1 MPKRQAS
8 LFGTCGIHALVSIF
22 SFARAVLSID
32 LSLRACR
39 CTLCPRICNLAR
51 FLVHPGTGTCSHAP
65 CMAHRCTSALPL
77 LGSPIVSAAFVV
89 AVWATGFV
97 RPYKTA
103 RRLAA
108 YCRTGTGISASFVSF
123 IRFPRVSPQTG
134 CSAFPADI
142 QASAYGLPS
151 LVATLTAHAH
161 RV

>member
-1 MPKRQAS
+1 M
-8 LFGTCGIHALVSIF
+8 HALVSIF

-77 LGSPIVSAAFVV
+77 LDWLAHCQRCIRCCSMGY
-89 AVWATGFV
+89 WFV
-97 RPYKTA
+97 RPCKTA

-108 YCRTGTGISASFVSF
+108 YCRNGTGISASFVSF

-134 CSAFPADI
+134 CSALPADI
-142 QASAYGLPS
+142 QA
-151 LVATLTAHAH
+151 AHMVCRAWWQP
-161 RV
+161 